1 MPLNTNVALP
11 RLKMSYFVKFRS
23 KKDTTCRWPNRK
35 WNKEFV
41 KLSFFFKISLCLI
54 YFALGKAIKRQ
65 ISLIISAKWRSS
77 FVIGGPD
84 NISVI

>member
-35 WNKEFV
+35 WNKEYV
-41 KLSFFFKISLCLI
+41 KLSFFFKISLCL
-54 YFALGKAIKRQ
+54 YNGPAILRNAENVQ
-65 ISLIISAKWRSS
+65 NQAARSAIGTSLHC
-77 FVIGGPD
+77 
-84 NISVI
+84 